1 MEIKNGVD
9 RKKRNKKNR
18 KIKRIII
25 KIQCDGN
32 KKWCRQEKK
41 EKKKRKIKK

>member
-1 MEIKNGVD
+1 MMELKMVSTG
-9 RKKRNKKNR
+9 KKEKKNR

-25 KIQCDGN
+25 KILCDGN

-41 EKKKRKIKK
+41 K

>member
-1 MEIKNGVD
+1 MVSTG
-9 RKKRNKKNR
+9 KKEKKNR
-18 KIKRIII
+18 KIKRII

-41 EKKKRKIKK
+41 EKKRKEYKYNMM